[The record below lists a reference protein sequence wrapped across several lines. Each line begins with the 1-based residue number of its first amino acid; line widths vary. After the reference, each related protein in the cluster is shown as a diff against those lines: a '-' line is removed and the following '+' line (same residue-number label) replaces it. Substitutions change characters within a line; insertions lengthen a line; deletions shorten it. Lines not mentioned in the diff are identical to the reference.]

1 MNETQ
6 IAGMAQD
13 FLPPGKGG
21 SQIPY
26 YGARGLNSGV
36 LLMNLTWMRRMD
48 FSNEM
53 RLIYVGYKKRIKLAD
68 QDLLNIYFHFHPRYK
83 KRIKLADQDL
93 LNIYFHFHPQWLYFL
108 PCEFNYGTHF
118 CHCYFD
124 KPGTCCCRNG
134 ESLGIAVLHGSGKQ
148 FHSNKNKSFEQIYD
162 TFAK

>member
-26 YGARGLNSGV
+26 YGAR
-36 LLMNLTWMRRMD
+36 
-48 FSNEM
+48 
-53 RLIYVGYKKRIKLAD
+53 GYKKRIKLAD